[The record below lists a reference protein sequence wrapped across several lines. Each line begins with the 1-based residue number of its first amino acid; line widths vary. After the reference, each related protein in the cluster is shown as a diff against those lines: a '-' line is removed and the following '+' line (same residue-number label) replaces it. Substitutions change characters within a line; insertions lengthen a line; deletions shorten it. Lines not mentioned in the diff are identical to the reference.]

1 MADFIRA
8 KGRVAISELAQR
20 SNDFID
26 LEAKQVLMPSPET
39 LGLDLDLD
47 GVLEAPPS
55 KAVAVG
61 A

>member
-1 MADFIRA
+1 MAEFIRA

-26 LEAKQVLMPSPET
+26 LEAKQVVAPSPET

-47 GVLEAPPS
+47 GVLEGPKP
-55 KAVAVG
+55 VAVG